1 MLVWVTFE
9 EVQLQHEIALIR
21 LVRVKPRV
29 SHSLCWHVTHKIRYK
44 QEFIT
49 VNNLQKW
56 NATMEQPW
64 HGPSAPKV
72 RCCYRLIQNG
82 CDRNTA
88 YTFCLTRCRIF
99 DEWKRFSLV
108 GLLFIDTFSIALD
121 IPDQCECPIFHTRS
135 VSIAR
140 RTLVNTSRIQCFY
153 RRSQWGII
161 PHFFFSL
168 LWELFS

>member
-1 MLVWVTFE
+1 
-9 EVQLQHEIALIR
+9 
-21 LVRVKPRV
+21 
-29 SHSLCWHVTHKIRYK
+29 
-44 QEFIT
+44 
-49 VNNLQKW
+49 
-56 NATMEQPW
+56 MEQPW

-153 RRSQWGII
+153 RWSQWGII
-161 PHFFFSL
+161 PKYFFFTSMRAVFIINFQL
-168 LWELFS
+168 VLHHENEVLILRDSRPRDR